1 MRILSRGTLSV
12 LVLLVTSAIV
22 QAAVNP
28 LEAIPESAGV
38 VVRMKS
44 PKATLARIADF
55 AGKADPSWKAFL
67 DQGSERLGL
76 MIYNQS
82 LAGVDAKG
90 DWWVAVFPQAGGDP
104 GIVFAVPVT
113 DAEAAKKETG
123 TNYQYAKFENW
134 LLYTDH
140 SETFQAVEKRTKGE
154 GKSIVAT
161 IDRTSRGLIEG
172 ADVSAFVNVKQLRE
186 TYRADIDG
194 AKEQMEAALKQGQSA
209 QPAQPGI
216 NPAAVAAV
224 YSDMVQHALQVL
236 DDTEGYAIA
245 GKVGDRG
252 IDIEQFAKFAAGSS
266 TDKFLQSNP
275 PSELATVSKLPA
287 DQLVYYGLRADMK
300 SMVDWGM
307 KLTASMFTDATPEM
321 KAALQSVTEEMSK
334 LKLGDTV
341 GSMNVGA
348 SSEGILRYATYV
360 QVDQP
365 DKMRELYRKSTESM
379 AKLSVGP
386 IKQEITIKQDAEKFG
401 DRSADVMTLKQEV
414 DPANDPLGMQK
425 KMLETMYGPNG
436 MVTRIVILKDAI
448 VQSVGGGKEAM
459 EGLLKAVDAP
469 TASSDARKPV
479 REQLAKQANVL
490 LLIDLPGSVA
500 NFVGSGSLPIPVN
513 PEQIKNAV
521 GKRSYFGTSI
531 VAEPQAVRAKSYLPI
546 EQLQGIAQLVK
557 VFQSAFG
564 GGGPM

>member
-1 MRILSRGTLSV
+1 MRILSRWAFP
-12 LVLLVTSAIV
+12 VLLLFVSSTIA
-22 QAAVNP
+22 QGAADP
-28 LEAIPESAGV
+28 LEAIPDSAGV

-55 AGKADPSWKAFL
+55 AGKADPAWKAFL

-90 DWWVAVFPQAGGDP
+90 DWWVAVFPQTGGEP

-123 TNYQYAKFENW
+123 TSYQYVKHENW

-172 ADVSAFVNVKQLRE
+172 ADIAAFVNVKQLRE
-186 TYRADIDG
+186 TYRADIDS
-194 AKEQMEAALKQGQSA
+194 AKESIEAALKQGQNA
-209 QPAQPGI
+209 QPAPAGI
-216 NPAAVAAV
+216 NPAAVTAV

-236 DDTEGYAIA
+236 DDTEGYAVA
-245 GKVGDRG
+245 GRVGDRG
-252 IDIEQFAKFAAGSS
+252 VDIEQFAKFTTGSS

-275 PSELATVSKLPA
+275 PSELAAVGKLPT
-287 DQLVYYGLRADMK
+287 DQLVYYGLHADMK
-300 SMVDWGM
+300 SMVDWGT
-307 KLTASMFTDATPEM
+307 KLTTSMFSDATPEM
-321 KAALQSVTEEMSK
+321 KAALQSITEEMSK

-341 GSMNVGA
+341 GSMNVGS

-386 IKQEITIKQDAEKFG
+386 IKQEIKIQQDAEKYG

-414 DPANDPLGMQK
+414 DPMNDPLGMQK
-425 KMLETMYGPNG
+425 KMLDTMYGPNG
-436 MVTRIVILKDAI
+436 MVTRIVILKDAV
-448 VQSVGGGKEAM
+448 VQSFGGGKEAM
-459 EGLLKAVDAP
+459 ETLLKAVE
-469 TASSDARKPV
+469 ASTPPADSRKPV
-479 REQLAKQANVL
+479 RDHLSKQANVL
-490 LLIDLPGSVA
+490 LLIDLPGLAAS
-500 NFVGSGSLPIPVN
+500 FIGTGSLPIPVDA
-513 PEQIKNAV
+513 EAIKKAV
-521 GKRSYFGTSI
+521 AMRSYFGTTI
-531 VAEPQAVRAKSYLPI
+531 VAEPQAVRAKSHFPL
-546 EQLQGIAQLVK
+546 EQLKGIAQLVK
-557 VFQSAFG
+557 VFQGAM
-564 GGGPM
+564 GGPM